1 MRVLVAALAG
11 ALALA
16 SHPLQAK
23 HHDGDHNA
31 SAAQPAEMVE
41 KGRWVTLGTRAG
53 PLASPVRSQPAN
65 LLVVGGA
72 NILVDLGDGTAGRLA
87 ALGIP
92 ANRFDAVF
100 ISHLHWDHTGGLAAL
115 LGLRAQ
121 TNTTSP
127 LRIYGP
133 PGTAEM
139 VAGLIASMLPGAT
152 AGYGVAGARGTDL
165 NTLTEVIELRD
176 KASFEYRG
184 MTVKARNNTHY
195 SFAPGSGLAERF
207 ESLSFRFDLPG
218 RSLVYTGDT
227 GPSTAVEELAMGA
240 DLLIAE
246 MMDVDDTVA
255 NLRRNN
261 PNMPEPAR
269 LAMEKHLREHHL
281 LPADVGQLAARAR
294 VGGVVVT
301 HFIGRDRNDPGHFEY
316 LRQIAAHFTGPVVI
330 ANDLDAF

>member
-1 MRVLVAALAG
+1 MRPLP
-11 ALALA
+11 LALA
-16 SHPLQAK
+16 SVLLLTCSPLHADSPQGAP
-23 HHDGDHNA
+23 
-31 SAAQPAEMVE
+31 AQKVEAEE
-41 KGRWVTLGTRAG
+41 KGRWITLGTRAG

-72 NILVDLGDGTAGRLA
+72 NILVDVGDGTSGRLA
-87 ALGIP
+87 AVGVPTAKL
-92 ANRFDAVF
+92 DAVF
-100 ISHLHWDHTGGLAAL
+100 ISHLHWDHTGGLAAI

-121 TNTTSP
+121 TNSQAP

-139 VAGLIASMLPGAT
+139 VAGILASMQPGAT
-152 AGYGVAGARGTDL
+152 AGYGVAGAKATDL
-165 NTLTEVIELRD
+165 ATLTEVIELRD
-176 KASFEYRG
+176 KSSFVYRG
-184 MTVKARNNTHY
+184 MTVSARNNSHY
-195 SFAPGSGLAERF
+195 SFAPDSDLNGRF

-218 RSLVYTGDT
+218 RSIVYTGDT

-255 NLRRNN
+255 NVRRNN

-281 LPADVGQLAARAR
+281 LPADVGQLAARAK

-301 HFIGRDRNDPGHFEY
+301 HFIGRERSDPAHFEY
-316 LRQIAAHFTGPVVI
+316 LRQIAAHYAGPVVI
-330 ANDLDAF
+330 ANDLDVF